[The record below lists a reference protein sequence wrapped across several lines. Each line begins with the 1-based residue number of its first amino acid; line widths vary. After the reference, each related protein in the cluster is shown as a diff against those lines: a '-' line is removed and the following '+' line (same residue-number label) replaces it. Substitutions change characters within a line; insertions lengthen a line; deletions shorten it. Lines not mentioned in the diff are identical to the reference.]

1 MMARRINYKFQ
12 TFVDLATSTT
22 SMQVIQWSVGGNEV
36 IRRCKHLFG
45 AFKYFKLGKISIKL
59 VPASTLPV
67 DPLGL
72 SYDVDDP
79 QTVDPVDQMN
89 LGLVRITNGED
100 VFTNV
105 SALTAEQADR
115 AYKTMLLD
123 PRWSK
128 FQLQSGFRRS
138 AYPMYWQ
145 VGQLSQD
152 KWPGTTVNIPLVPSP
167 SQGSDLVF
175 RSPLHSIFTRL
186 LLLIRSQLGLMAVLL
201 LVDCS
206 RLVCVV
212 VLAIFLLIT
221 ISRFLPILKL
231 VSLMITV
238 LTIFPRSRSLPVF
251 SRKRQRLC
259 TIIVAI
265 SPSTYRSLELGL
277 LFRSTTPT
285 SLVLC
290 RVPLV
295 WITSFT
301 VVSLVFCLDRI
312 LATLWVLLVC
322 LVHLSITE
330 VISSHD
336 NGDTQLSRCS

>member
-105 SALTAEQADR
+105 SALTAEQQDR

-128 FQLQSGFRRS
+128 FQLQSGFRRT
-138 AYPMYWQ
+138 AYPLYWQ

-152 KWPGTTVNIPLVPSP
+152 KYPGSTVNVPNYGQGVVAKHMFDDGVVSDDMNYRSNGGSSARGLFQTGMRGRLGFLP
-167 SQGSDLVF
+167 TDYYQQTPDGSDLRFHDDYGLNNIPEVKVITAILPKASKTVYYYRCYITEYVTF
-175 RSPLHSIFTRL
+175 AG
-186 LLLIRSQLGLMAVLL
+186 IRSSVPFY
-201 LVDCS
+201 D
-206 RLVCVV
+206 
-212 VLAIFLLIT
+212 
-221 ISRFLPILKL
+221 PN
-231 VSLMITV
+231 
-238 LTIFPRSRSLPVF
+238 
-251 SRKRQRLC
+251 
-259 TIIVAI
+259 
-265 SPSTYRSLELGL
+265 ELGVKQGSVGL
-277 LFRSTTPT
+277 DNFLYGGFSQ
-285 SLVLC
+285 VLPGQNIGDPVALPG
-290 RVPLV
+290 VPGG
-295 WITSFT
+295 I
-301 VVSLVFCLDRI
+301 I
-312 LATLWVLLVC
+312 N
-322 LVHLSITE
+322 
-330 VISSHD
+330 
-336 NGDTQLSRCS
+336 NGGDQLP